1 MLNSGCLGL
10 FGSEEDQTENL
21 DCQSQPTH
29 PDCFEEVV
37 TEDDCTSQQVFTG
50 ESCRLMLPPAQLSYG
65 EDSIALVVGLEMQA
79 LTPSFQGDGPQNW
92 FVNPRLPDGLN
103 IDESGVISGTP
114 QEVSEST
121 QHTVIA
127 TNTMGSSSTTI
138 DIAVGASAPESVQYL
153 SDTLACTLDSHCS
166 MDSPMV
172 TGAMAESWWADPPL
186 PMGLELLEDGSIS
199 GIARTLGDSNHTIF
213 ATNSGGSTEVDLR
226 IITLHEAP
234 NSLMYPGH
242 PFYWTIGQQTQAIP
256 SYGGGQVNHW
266 LVEPPLPPGI
276 LLHQEDGSL
285 RGTPSD
291 VYPLREYIITAYN
304 TGGSISTTILIDVR
318 DLVVA
323 ELRYDPSTLD
333 LIQGEDIGQIEPT
346 WEGGSPDTWE
356 IDPPLPTSFI
366 FDIYTGSISGIATLL
381 QSWTYHTIWAN
392 NSGGIAST
400 SLQIR
405 VTSPPPD
412 QISWPNNQFALK
424 SNQSVHIPVTND
436 GPTIETW
443 EVSPDLPE
451 GLNLQVD
458 GSIAGTPTKRA
469 DWLQY
474 TIWANNTGGSVGLL
488 LWIAVHDLR
497 ADQSD
502 LLRGMSET
510 NWGGWPS
517 PILPIGEWAFPIG
530 FTEEGYGSS
539 IPVISASHVG
549 RGKMLGYGH
558 ESWVDGAGV
567 AETEFSL
574 RAVEWVCG
582 ENADVG
588 LAYGAGFD
596 DFVDE
601 LQAEGH
607 TVHLSVTPADL
618 SGIDCLL
625 DEFWNGHDDQDNQ
638 NLIDFMLQGGGLIM
652 GGHAWYWSYSNSD
665 VAHNYPG
672 NKIAKT
678 TGLFVSH
685 AWGYNNVDLSEI
697 PHELTRPHAAI
708 EAIRADRIDNQTLST
723 DDAAITD
730 STLSVCTGVVTLD
743 FHDFWSPLRQ
753 TINAT
758 GWTVIEYGTLWEDVG
773 HNMGE
778 DPVADTLL
786 RVEAALTQGLPAH
799 ELPAH
804 PSHAEFPGE
813 VPSNA
818 TRILRTLT
826 IDGNQSGLP
835 SNFGYAGARAHVR
848 MSTGL
853 YAAPGEVVTVTLP
866 NHTID
871 SGTYVLVGAHSDSL
885 WSKSQLHRHPQIVRW
900 WYVDD
905 ATMEVGNAFGGP
917 IYIAIDPDST
927 LGDFEVTISNAVKA
941 PMFVLGETSDFEWIY
956 SESENPAPWAELI
969 SNNFIMT
976 VPSHEIRDLSNPTEL
991 MDWWDLALEMEHE
1004 LYGYLPWPRVER
1016 AVFDAQISA
1025 GWMHSGYPFMAHDL
1039 SVAGVVNV
1047 THMSE
1052 NGDWGMFHELGHNH
1066 QWMPST
1072 LPGTTETGCNFAS
1085 VYLMEDLVGVEGHGA
1100 VDPEQRASRM
1110 RGYFDDGS
1118 NISNWSVWTALDTY
1132 LIIKEEWGWQ
1142 PITQAL
1148 TVYYT
1153 LPAAE
1158 VPRGD
1163 IEEFNAWVLHLSN
1176 ATGYNLAPYHAAWG
1190 FPLTQATFDALEHLP
1205 VWVDDP
1211 LRGEFYVYDAILR
1224 NLSSTNQTSSNAD
1237 IIWDVYDNGTNTT
1250 LTVFYG
1256 TSDMGNYSQLWPNS
1270 VDMGTPLIGP
1280 DSTTISL
1287 TGNVTHYA
1295 RILTSNE
1302 QGDTWFGPITI
1313 N

>member
-1 MLNSGCLGL
+1 MHQHRRTAILLCLLMLNSGCLGL

-65 EDSIALVVGLEMQA
+65 EDSIALVLGLEMQA

-172 TGAMAESWWADPPL
+172 TGAMAESWSADPPL

-333 LIQGEDIGQIEPT
+333 LIQGGDIGQIEPT

-356 IDPPLPTSFI
+356 IDPPLPASFI

-381 QSWTYHTIWAN
+381 QPWTYHTIWAN

-458 GSIAGTPTKRA
+458 GSIVGTPTKRA
-469 DWLQY
+469 DWLRY

-558 ESWVDGAGV
+558 ERWVDGAGV
-567 AETEFSL
+567 A
-574 RAVEWVCG
+574 
-582 ENADVG
+582 
-588 LAYGAGFD
+588 
-596 DFVDE
+596 
-601 LQAEGH
+601 
-607 TVHLSVTPADL
+607 
-618 SGIDCLL
+618 
-625 DEFWNGHDDQDNQ
+625 
-638 NLIDFMLQGGGLIM
+638 
-652 GGHAWYWSYSNSD
+652 
-665 VAHNYPG
+665 
-672 NKIAKT
+672 
-678 TGLFVSH
+678 
-685 AWGYNNVDLSEI
+685 
-697 PHELTRPHAAI
+697 
-708 EAIRADRIDNQTLST
+708 
-723 DDAAITD
+723 
-730 STLSVCTGVVTLD
+730 
-743 FHDFWSPLRQ
+743 
-753 TINAT
+753 
-758 GWTVIEYGTLWEDVG
+758 
-773 HNMGE
+773 
-778 DPVADTLL
+778 
-786 RVEAALTQGLPAH
+786 
-799 ELPAH
+799 
-804 PSHAEFPGE
+804 
-813 VPSNA
+813 
-818 TRILRTLT
+818 
-826 IDGNQSGLP
+826 
-835 SNFGYAGARAHVR
+835 
-848 MSTGL
+848 
-853 YAAPGEVVTVTLP
+853 
-866 NHTID
+866 
-871 SGTYVLVGAHSDSL
+871 
-885 WSKSQLHRHPQIVRW
+885 
-900 WYVDD
+900 
-905 ATMEVGNAFGGP
+905 
-917 IYIAIDPDST
+917 
-927 LGDFEVTISNAVKA
+927 
-941 PMFVLGETSDFEWIY
+941 
-956 SESENPAPWAELI
+956 
-969 SNNFIMT
+969 
-976 VPSHEIRDLSNPTEL
+976 
-991 MDWWDLALEMEHE
+991 
-1004 LYGYLPWPRVER
+1004 
-1016 AVFDAQISA
+1016 
-1025 GWMHSGYPFMAHDL
+1025 
-1039 SVAGVVNV
+1039 
-1047 THMSE
+1047 
-1052 NGDWGMFHELGHNH
+1052 
-1066 QWMPST
+1066 
-1072 LPGTTETGCNFAS
+1072 
-1085 VYLMEDLVGVEGHGA
+1085 
-1100 VDPEQRASRM
+1100 
-1110 RGYFDDGS
+1110 
-1118 NISNWSVWTALDTY
+1118 
-1132 LIIKEEWGWQ
+1132 
-1142 PITQAL
+1142 
-1148 TVYYT
+1148 
-1153 LPAAE
+1153 
-1158 VPRGD
+1158 
-1163 IEEFNAWVLHLSN
+1163 
-1176 ATGYNLAPYHAAWG
+1176 
-1190 FPLTQATFDALEHLP
+1190 
-1205 VWVDDP
+1205 
-1211 LRGEFYVYDAILR
+1211 
-1224 NLSSTNQTSSNAD
+1224 
-1237 IIWDVYDNGTNTT
+1237 
-1250 LTVFYG
+1250 
-1256 TSDMGNYSQLWPNS
+1256 
-1270 VDMGTPLIGP
+1270 
-1280 DSTTISL
+1280 
-1287 TGNVTHYA
+1287 
-1295 RILTSNE
+1295 
-1302 QGDTWFGPITI
+1302 
-1313 N
+1313 